1 MSLTEDHIQTEEASP
16 FLPGTKL
23 QYAWDSTSLGWL
35 KTCPRLYQYHMIEGW
50 RSKHESIHLRF
61 GIEYHHSLEFYDIL
75 RAADMDHESALREV
89 VIDLLT
95 RTVDFLPS
103 EEQFGKAVKY
113 KNRETL
119 LRAVVW
125 YIDKFAEEKDPAETY
140 HLNNG
145 KAAVELSFKIEL
157 DFGPE
162 EGKENIA
169 RDNPET
175 QPYLLCGHLDRVVN
189 YNGDLYTMDRKTS
202 TSQLGDYYF
211 EQYSPHNQ
219 MTLYTLAGKVI
230 MDAPVKGVII
240 DGAQLLVDGA
250 RFKRGFSFR
259 NEMQLEEWMKDLRW
273 LLTINESYVEEDYWP
288 KNDTACN
295 HYMSV
300 ASEGKVFGGCPFRDV
315 CNKPEKIRPQF
326 LKSNFTKED
335 RWNPLK
341 PR

>member
-1 MSLTEDHIQTEEASP
+1 MSLAEEHIQTEEGSP

-35 KTCPRLYQYHMIEGW
+35 KTCPRLYQYHQLEGW

-61 GIEYHHSLEFYDIL
+61 GIEYHHSVEFYDIL
-75 RAADMDHESALREV
+75 RAADMDHDDALREV
-89 VIDLLT
+89 VIDLLV
-95 RTVDFLPS
+95 RTIDFRPS

-125 YIDKFAEEKDPAETY
+125 YLDKFSEEKDPAETY
-140 HLNNG
+140 RLQNG

-157 DFGPE
+157 DFGPQVV
-162 EGKENIA
+162 ENSGPQ
-169 RDNPET
+169 N
-175 QPYLLCGHLDRVVN
+175 YLLCGHLDRVVN

-202 TSQLGDYYF
+202 TSTLGDYYF

-219 MTLYTLAGKVI
+219 MTLYTLAGKAI
-230 MDAPVKGVII
+230 MEAPVKGVII
-240 DGAQLLVDGA
+240 DAIQLQMDGA
-250 RFKRGFSFR
+250 KFKRGFSFR
-259 NEMQLEEWMKDLRW
+259 NQFQLDEWLIDLQY
-273 LLTINESYVEEDYWP
+273 LLEQNERYVEEDYWP
-288 KNDTACN
+288 KNDMSCN

-315 CNKPEKIRPQF
+315 CNKPEKLRPSF
-326 LKSNFTKED
+326 LKSNFVKQP
-335 RWNPLK
+335 WNPLK